1 MRYAKQPQ
9 EGMTHKQGKRSQ
21 KRMLFKGPVQ
31 LSLQTDFK
39 AAIIIMFK
47 EPKENMFK
55 ELKGDMIMIK
65 RMFHQIDNISKEI
78 DFMKNNEVGFLESN
92 SIITSRSPQQYT

>member
-1 MRYAKQPQ
+1 
-9 EGMTHKQGKRSQ
+9 
-21 KRMLFKGPVQ
+21 
-31 LSLQTDFK
+31 
-39 AAIIIMFK
+39 MFK

-78 DFMKNNEVGFLESN
+78 DFMKNNEVGFLELN
-92 SIITSRSPQQYT
+92 SIITSRSPQQYTWTDRRSSDLEGRSVEITQYEK